1 MNNEKVKMNH
11 QIHVNKDVQIE
22 VASSGSLLARI
33 ISISYRKI
41 NIKKIYHLEEPT
53 SNNGNMYAS
62 T

>member
-33 ISISYRKI
+33 ISIS
-41 NIKKIYHLEEPT
+41 
-53 SNNGNMYAS
+53 
-62 T
+62 

>member
-41 NIKKIYHLEEPT
+41 NIKKINRLEEPT